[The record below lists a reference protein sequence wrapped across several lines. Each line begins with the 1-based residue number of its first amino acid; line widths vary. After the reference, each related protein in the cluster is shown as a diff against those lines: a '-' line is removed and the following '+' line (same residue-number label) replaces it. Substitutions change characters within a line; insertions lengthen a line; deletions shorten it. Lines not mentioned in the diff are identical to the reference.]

1 MQRDVEDRVGLL
13 EVEDGKNTSSEGTAS
28 KSKRDDSSGGK
39 DSVKAIVSSLAYA
52 ICTISMV
59 LSNKAISAYN
69 SAEVRA
75 RIPPFFVVFYQSIF
89 AVVFLEFLKRF
100 RCIEYEDFSRR
111 DAIAVLPLSILFVG
125 MIVSGFMAISYIN
138 VPLMTVFKNM
148 TNLVTMS
155 AEWYLFNEQIT
166 ALMVVALVIM
176 AVGAI
181 FAAINDV
188 EFNLVGYIWM
198 GINCCLTAAYVLYM
212 RYASD
217 YITMTRFGMVFY
229 NNLLS
234 VVFLVPLMF
243 VFNELPAILDEEVVM
258 NLKFFT
264 SNTLA
269 GLFGVSLNFASLW
282 CVACNSGTTYSVV
295 GTVSKI
301 PIILLGAFM
310 FRTNITV
317 PTIGFI
323 LCGTLGGFLY
333 AMAKLRK
340 K

>member
-1 MQRDVEDRVGLL
+1 MQRAEDKIGLL
-13 EVEDGKNTSSEGTAS
+13 EVEAGTGNADEGTPS
-28 KSKRDDSSGGK
+28 KSKKNDNVDAGRDRI
-39 DSVKAIVSSLAYA
+39 KAIMSSIAYA
-52 ICTISMV
+52 VCTISMV

-75 RIPPFFVVFYQSIF
+75 RIPPFFVVFYQSVF
-89 AVVFLEFLKRF
+89 AVAFLEILKRSK
-100 RCIEYEDFSRR
+100 CIEYEDFTKR
-111 DAIAVLPLSILFVG
+111 DAIAVLPLSMLFVG

-148 TNLVTMS
+148 TNLITMS

-166 ALMVVALVIM
+166 SLMVVALIIM
-176 AVGAI
+176 AIGAI

-188 EFNLVGYIWM
+188 EFNLIGYIWM
-198 GINCCLTAAYVLYM
+198 IINCCFTAVYVLYM

-217 YITMTRFGMVFY
+217 YIIMTRFGMVFY
-229 NNLLS
+229 NNLLALP
-234 VVFLVPLMF
+234 FLIPLMLI
-243 VFNELPAILDEEVVM
+243 FNEMPAILDENVVC
-258 NLKFFT
+258 NSKFFI

-301 PIILLGAFM
+301 PIIILG
-310 FRTNITV
+310 
-317 PTIGFI
+317 
-323 LCGTLGGFLY
+323 
-333 AMAKLRK
+333 
-340 K
+340 

>member
-1 MQRDVEDRVGLL
+1 MQRDLESKVGLL
-13 EVEDGKNTSSEGTAS
+13 EVDNGNTASDGGTPS
-28 KSKRDDSSGGK
+28 KSKKDDSFGGK
-39 DSVKAIVSSLAYA
+39 DTMKAIVSSLAYA
-52 ICTISMV
+52 ICTVSMV

-69 SAEVRA
+69 SAEIRE

-89 AVVFLEFLKRF
+89 AVVFLEVLKKF
-100 RCIEYEDFSRR
+100 KCIEYEDFSKR

-166 ALMVVALVIM
+166 SLMVVALIIM
-176 AVGAI
+176 AVGAT
-181 FAAINDV
+181 FAATNDV

-198 GINCCLTAAYVLYM
+198 GVNCFLTAAYVLYM

-217 YITMTRFGMVFY
+217 YIIMTRFGMVFY

-234 VVFLVPLMF
+234 LVFLIPLMF
-243 VFNELPAILDEEVVM
+243 VFNEIPAILDEDVVM

-301 PIILLGAFM
+301 PIIILGAFM
-310 FRTNITV
+310 FKTNITV

-323 LCGTLGGFLY
+323 LCGTVGGFLY
-333 AMAKLRK
+333 AVAKMRRK
-340 K
+340 